1 MHKVWEGVDMTYMKD
16 IKELYVEYQKLQEE
30 LDDILESFME
40 NPTVVNKKKVKGKVA
55 EFNKVKNSLI
65 AKISD
70 FWCKC
75 E

>member
-1 MHKVWEGVDMTYMKD
+1 MTYMKD
-16 IKELYVEYQKLQEE
+16 IKELHVEYQKLQEE

-40 NPTVVNKKKVKGKVA
+40 NPTVVNKKKVKEKVV
-55 EFNKVKNSLI
+55 EFNTVKNKLI